1 MKYLVLSLLITFCIS
16 CKTGTKKDSQE
27 ELQKSDIMEASE
39 ENIKHKEEVEKEKYS
54 IHRIF
59 WQFEIEN
66 GHLLAT
72 SDSLLFHASA
82 RASLFVPPGG
92 GKEGSKISE
101 KVEKQ
106 NANDKYIKLS
116 IPNGI
121 IEYLMLRIDS
131 TNDALIVKKETG
143 QPLSLLKFDFGSN
156 SLSEINQKTYQI
168 KDLQAGDSIVFN
180 QNVLFVVNKNIKYLW
195 DGKNFTTR

>member
-1 MKYLVLSLLITFCIS
+1 MKYLVLPLIIVLCFS
-16 CKTGTKKDSQE
+16 CKTGTNDDNKRETQNQDK
-27 ELQKSDIMEASE
+27 MATSE
-39 ENIKHKEEVEKEKYS
+39 ENKKNKESDKKEEYS
-54 IHRIF
+54 INRVF
-59 WQFEIEN
+59 WQFEVEN

-72 SDSLLFHASA
+72 RDSLLAHAYE

-106 NANDKYIKLS
+106 NTNDEYIKLS
-116 IPNGI
+116 IPNGT

-131 TNDALIVKKETG
+131 TNDALIAKKETG
-143 QPLSLLKFDFGSN
+143 EPLSMLKFNFDSN
-156 SLSEINQKTYQI
+156 SLSEINPKEYQI
-168 KDLQAGDSIVFN
+168 EDLQAGDSIVFN
-180 QNVLFVVNKNIKYLW
+180 QNEIFVVNKNIKYLW